1 MTTPYFTVHYYTI
14 IYKAF
19 LVNIYLIENHC
30 EEQSCPPS
38 FQFYMYTICL
48 KQNKKIPSPTI
59 TLLCLNEKRSC
70 YTCPSRLHRDV
81 ESRSMRNEASST
93 FSIQLILMGRLGEF
107 LKIPFLELCFYP
119 LIYAAH
125 HLN

>member
-48 KQNKKIPSPTI
+48 KQNRKITSHTNHFA
-59 TLLCLNEKRSC
+59 LNEKRSC
-70 YTCPSRLHRDV
+70 YTCPSRLRRDV

-93 FSIQLILMGRLGEF
+93 FSIQLILME
-107 LKIPFLELCFYP
+107 
-119 LIYAAH
+119 
-125 HLN
+125 